1 MSGWLIPLLENCDKN
16 YLVSGALSLQGI
28 SQKDTSC
35 ETCGKALADCIGHYG
50 YIDLE
55 LPVFHVGYFRNI
67 IIILQNICKVHLTLL
82 ALSPVSL
89 LLVLSSSPPFSAPL
103 PLPPVQGCEIG
114 LMLSPSLDMQSSASL
129 SQ

>member
-1 MSGWLIPLLENCDKN
+1 MSE
-16 YLVSGALSLQGI
+16 AFSLQGI
-28 SQKDTSC
+28 SQKDASC

-82 ALSPVSL
+82 ALSPLSSL
-89 LLVLSSSPPFSAPL
+89 SLPSIPVLSSSPPFSTSL
-103 PLPPVQGCEIG
+103 HLPPVQGCEIG
-114 LMLSPSLDMQSSASL
+114 FMLFPSLDM
-129 SQ
+129 

>member
-1 MSGWLIPLLENCDKN
+1 MRGD
-16 YLVSGALSLQGI
+16 LSLQGI
-28 SQKDTSC
+28 SQKDASC

-67 IIILQNICKVHLTLL
+67 IIILQNICKVLLTLSL
-82 ALSPVSL
+82 FFSLLQPLFSLPPSSLSLPSLPVSSPHL
-89 LLVLSSSPPFSAPL
+89 LFSILL
-103 PLPPVQGCEIG
+103 PLPPEQDCEIG
-114 LMLSPSLDMQSSASL
+114 LMLPPSLDLQSSASL